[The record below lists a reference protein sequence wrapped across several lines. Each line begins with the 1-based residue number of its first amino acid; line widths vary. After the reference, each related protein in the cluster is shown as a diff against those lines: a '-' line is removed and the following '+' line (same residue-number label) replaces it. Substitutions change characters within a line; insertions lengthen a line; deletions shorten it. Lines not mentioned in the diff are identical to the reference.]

1 MKRVL
6 GILLSPVI
14 LMGIVAGPTA
24 LAIDQDEK
32 TSASL
37 GAATACAGHT
47 FGTFSGVSACIN
59 EQGEL
64 HICGNNFPDEK
75 FRNYISGLAG
85 AEDGYFSGEECAAVT
100 YINVAYQGIGTLQ
113 GIEFFTDL
121 TQLIC
126 CINRLTQLNVNSN
139 TLLNGLKCSHN
150 KLTHLNVSS
159 NTALTNLECGNNQ
172 LTHLNVS
179 KNTALTDSWC
189 RDNQLSALD
198 LSKNT
203 MLCHGSISV
212 NGQSKTL
219 TEDATN
225 GRITVDLGKILS
237 KDSFDKVIDV
247 SAGEWNPDTG
257 TVTFAAKPDSFTYTY
272 DTGNSDYPM
281 EVTVYVESSQTVT
294 INGESLDC
302 TPRQEI
308 PLTANGF
315 YTANG
320 CAGWRGDTD
329 TITDVSGSSTTL
341 TVPDRNMTIEAEYIL
356 IGDIDENGDITP
368 ADALLI
374 ARLSVQNIPSI
385 SVGDIDGNGIVTS
398 ADVVYMKRYLV
409 GIFTPSK

>member
-1 MKRVL
+1 MRGSYIHKCRLSRNSHLTGNRVFYRPDPVDL
-6 GILLSPVI
+6 LHQSIDAGCKLNTALTLLSC
-14 LMGIVAGPTA
+14 
-24 LAIDQDEK
+24 
-32 TSASL
+32 S
-37 GAATACAGHT
+37 
-47 FGTFSGVSACIN
+47 
-59 EQGEL
+59 
-64 HICGNNFPDEK
+64 NN
-75 FRNYISGLAG
+75 
-85 AEDGYFSGEECAAVT
+85 
-100 YINVAYQGIGTLQ
+100 Q
-113 GIEFFTDL
+113 L
-121 TQLIC
+121 TQLDVSLNISLKNLYC
-126 CINRLTQLNVNSN
+126 SSNQLMQLNVNSN

-329 TITDVSGSSTTL
+329 TITDVSSSSTTL